1 MVKRAQK
8 AKAQASARQGSKAEP
23 KPDIPEAE
31 PCPQDVQPK
40 LSELELMT
48 KERDELDERLAYM
61 QAEFENLKKR
71 SQRDIDARVFRAKEM
86 LLLDILCVMDNMDLA
101 LAQVNGAACKAGTD
115 FENLAKGVRM
125 IHQQMCQVLAQHGL
139 QPLKALGQP
148 FDPFRHEALM
158 KVEQKDKPDGIVLEE
173 IVKGYVL
180 DGNVIRPTKVTVNV
194 LPKAQAPKQEKCTTP
209 HID

>member
-8 AKAQASARQGSKAEP
+8 AKAQVSTRSGSKAEP
-23 KPDIPEAE
+23 KLDNPEAK
-31 PCPQDVQPK
+31 PCPEDVQPK
-40 LSELELMT
+40 PTELELIT
-48 KERDELDERLAYM
+48 KERDELDDKLAYM

-71 SQRDIDARVFRAKEM
+71 SQRDIDARVFRAKES

-101 LAQVNGAACKAGTD
+101 LTQVNGAAGKAGAD
-115 FENLAKGVRM
+115 IENFAKGVRM

-139 QPLKALGQP
+139 QPLEALGQP

-180 DGNVIRPTKVTVNV
+180 DGNVIRPAKVTVNV
-194 LPKAQAPKQEKCTTP
+194 LPKAQAPKQGK
-209 HID
+209 